1 MSSSAQAKQIYPY
14 ASFLCTLQVRFLLT
28 PFPIVSVAVWITVF
42 TRFYRCW
49 IYFNRL
55 QNLNGAKLFG
65 IWIIERTSNTNKVY
79 RGYLCCVTMSRLPFI
94 AVCIILII
102 ILYLKLLSAAFF
114 GVRESPRRTLW
125 LKVDIS
131 RWSTDWCSDDHWY
144 REPPLHHSIGNW
156 NGKREQF
163 YNKIGFLLSREITNY
178 WHPGCACLLLLS
190 VF

>member
-94 AVCIILII
+94 AVYNSFCRCLYYFNNYFVFETFICCLFWRPWVAQKDPLI
-102 ILYLKLLSAAFF
+102 
-114 GVRESPRRTLW
+114 ESRHQSLIDRLMFRWPLIQRTA
-125 LKVDIS
+125 IA
-131 RWSTDWCSDDHWY
+131 
-144 REPPLHHSIGNW
+144 PFNW
-156 NGKREQF
+156 
-163 YNKIGFLLSREITNY
+163 
-178 WHPGCACLLLLS
+178 
-190 VF
+190 